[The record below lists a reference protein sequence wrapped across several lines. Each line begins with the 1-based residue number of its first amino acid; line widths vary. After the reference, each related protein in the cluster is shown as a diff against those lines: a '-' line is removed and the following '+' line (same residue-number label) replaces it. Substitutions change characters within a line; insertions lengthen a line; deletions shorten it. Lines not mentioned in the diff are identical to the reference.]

1 MHGHTVDELSHRFGH
16 QICRLTERARQLG
29 LTFDDE
35 DEEVF
40 SLTIHSDAQMPAR
53 YLYLQTGFFRWASLP
68 ALDRTCKSLNRS
80 VGEAFKKSGIPVRL

>member
-1 MHGHTVDELSHRFGH
+1 MHGHTVDELSRKFGH

-40 SLTIHSDAQMPAR
+40 R
-53 YLYLQTGFFRWASLP
+53 
-68 ALDRTCKSLNRS
+68 
-80 VGEAFKKSGIPVRL
+80 

>member
-1 MHGHTVDELSHRFGH
+1 MHGHTVDELSRKFGH

-40 SLTIHSDAQMPAR
+40 SLMIHSDAQIRAR
-53 YLYLQTGFFRWASLP
+53 YLQTGFFRWASLP

-80 VGEAFKKSGIPVRL
+80 VGEALKKSGIPVRL